1 VNMGQILQDSAAQLF
16 RLHGYQVTL
25 SRPTDS
31 NGATYDPATG
41 GMVNPETPKPLTWNG
56 VGFFTS
62 YRVDD
67 IGDTSIKTDD
77 RKLLLQAKGLVR
89 PPEINDLVDSEV
101 TILNVEKVRSGATT
115 THYVCQT
122 RG

>member
-1 VNMGQILQDSAAQLF
+1 MNMGQVLQDSAAQLF
-16 RLHGYQVTL
+16 RLHGYQVKL

-41 GMVNPETPKPLTWNG
+41 GMVNPDTPEPLKWNA
-56 VGFFTS
+56 VGFFTN

-67 IGDTSIKTDD
+67 ISDTSIKTDD

-101 TILNVEKVRSGATT
+101 TILNVEKVRSGATI